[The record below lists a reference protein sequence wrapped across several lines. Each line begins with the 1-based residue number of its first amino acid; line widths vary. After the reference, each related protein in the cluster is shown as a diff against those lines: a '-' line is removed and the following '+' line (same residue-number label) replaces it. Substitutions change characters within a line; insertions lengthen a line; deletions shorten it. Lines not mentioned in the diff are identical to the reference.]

1 MIKDYIKRF
10 ILFFIGFSV
19 RNQSI
24 NIFKT
29 LIFNLIAFGLKGLIY
44 RPVYIYN
51 NVKIY
56 RIGKIILR
64 CPMKPGLLKI
74 GQLDF
79 KSQGLTK
86 FYNSGIIEIHN
97 FVKIEGA
104 TIIENTGTII
114 FKGMNRISDGCN
126 IFIREKFELG
136 KQSRI
141 GFHSFIMDSDDH
153 YTLNV
158 ENQQVSYNKK
168 EIIIGNY
175 NWIASNTFIKK
186 GTKTPDYLIVASANA
201 LLTKDYSSLPPYSV
215 IGGAP
220 AKLLKSGIRRIYNSK
235 VEKMLNTFFKENPD
249 CHFFQF
255 DENANLNEICNE
267 IKVN

>member
-10 ILFFIGFSV
+10 ILFLMGFSAP
-19 RNQSI
+19 NQGI
-24 NIFKT
+24 NIPKT
-29 LIFNLIAFGLKGLIY
+29 LFFNFFAFGFKGLLH
-44 RPVYIYN
+44 RPIFVYN

-56 RIGKIILR
+56 KIGKIILH

-79 KSQGLTK
+79 KSQGITK
-86 FYNSGIIEIHN
+86 FYNSGTIEIYN

-104 TIIENTGTII
+104 TIIENYGTII
-114 FKGMNRISDGCN
+114 FKGMNFISDGCN
-126 IFIREKFELG
+126 IFIREKLELG

-153 YTLNV
+153 YTINV
-158 ENQQVSYNKK
+158 ENRQVSYNKK

-175 NWIASNTFIKK
+175 NWIASNSYIKK

-201 LLTKDYSSLPPYSV
+201 LLTKDYTFLPPYSV

-220 AKLLKSGIRRIYNSK
+220 AKLLKSGIRRIYNTNM
-235 VEKMLNTFFKENPD
+235 ETMLNKFYKENPSK
-249 CHFFQF
+249 HFFQF
-255 DENANLNEICNE
+255 NENTNLNEICDE
-267 IKVN
+267 IKFN